1 MRVRSL
7 PLSLI
12 LVVIAAKL
20 IQLGV
25 TRDGVGPFEYATLAA
40 VIGLLLFT
48 AFHLSR
54 RALWRT

>member
-7 PLSLI
+7 LLSLI

-48 AFHLSR
+48 AFRLSR

>member
-1 MRVRSL
+1 ML
-7 PLSLI
+7 LSLI

-48 AFHLSR
+48 AFRLSR